1 MTDTTRNV
9 LYNLFWSTTPFDAT
23 AVVPVGSFAVV
34 SPLPPV
40 EAIILFPAFLT
51 PAVCARDAQQH
62 FEILLLAPAGLDSA
76 EPLNVRAHQGD
87 HGGNAVD
94 RVNRRLKISRFL
106 DPRKWAT
113 ALPLF
118 DDPKPDLLKV
128 EKIGRISDGSPKL
141 RDTAISSGSL
151 FRGRVDKRFWDALA
165 VWQDERIKEARK
177 RHRPEPD
184 LLDTLFRVR
193 VNLKCLERA
202 GPTREDV
209 KRFAKSG
216 IIELAAGA
224 KGLWGNVEPHDEL
237 IWSVLRRHNGEALRP
252 PKEGDEK
259 RDEAAPGSIRT
270 FRVRQ
275 FPRRVELA
283 NRTVPVC
290 AYHPLFVR
298 DKLGYARV
306 GHVADLHINS
316 RQHFLARTPARVVE
330 TDPDGAHVSKTER
343 PESRKIGELITI
355 YSDNVLSILDQFA
368 QGERDTKGHFLRRPI
383 DVLLLG
389 GDLIDHVKNCF
400 PSSAS
405 QQELAKRDVTPA
417 KVWEVLDLG
426 DSGARKR
433 NYQAFVDHMSVYS
446 MLKHFCS
453 TYQKPAFVVSGNH
466 DAYME
471 PYGIS
476 PRPFAPASNMRA
488 NEGIPAD
495 HNLTFYEAILAF
507 GESYARTDIVSSLGL
522 HTELFEWFYTVFTPF
537 ADFAADLPKQRI
549 VGLAWGDS
557 EGKVL
562 PADTKDAHGAAHL
575 PRADNTLTPEQEQFF
590 KDAFGDKNRK
600 VILFTHFTFVSYK
613 NEIPN
618 FLPNGTADKASF
630 PVHGTVATGTFS
642 KQDWGTFEKLRKPA
656 YQRIHDADKGGSS
669 AGPHLQAVL
678 TGHSHRRGLYYVD
691 DAKGGRKVWA
701 LDTRDRLPFLA
712 SGACLLMA
720 TPIAILPLAA
730 VTLSKRISEDVFG
743 TAMFPIQPQFP
754 NHALEANRDR
764 TPIVVSD
771 SAGPVPRA
779 NLFGEF
785 GEWGSDRPSGT
796 YLEFD
801 EHGVAKRLDVVGA
814 SHKDTRPRAA
824 VAIDYLHVNEKHG
837 IVSILGEEFGWFP
850 AYYEDAAEH
859 TFKLEFHSDFARN
872 TVQVERAVI
881 HGVPYIGAPFIRVP
895 LDVEPL
901 VSIPAGELPSPF
913 VTLIAPRE
921 RNRDLSKLMTVK
933 GPRFL
938 SLKFKARYPWLEA
951 VYDFGAGGWWDFEV
965 SVALEGSAPKMR
977 YRLTPKVE
985 FPDFKLRKQYFGKKY
1000 GAG

>member
-128 EKIGRISDGSPKL
+128 EKIGKITDGSPKL
-141 RDTAISSGSL
+141 RDTAVSSGTL

-184 LLDTLFRVR
+184 LLDTLFKVR
-193 VNLKCLERA
+193 VHLKCLERA

-216 IIELAAGA
+216 MIELAAGA
-224 KGLWGNVEPHDEL
+224 KGLWSNVEAHDEL
-237 IWSVLRRHNGEALRP
+237 IRSVLWRHNGEALRP
-252 PKEGDEK
+252 PGGEK
-259 RDEAAPGSIRT
+259 AETGPESTQT
-270 FRVRQ
+270 FRIHEQ
-275 FPRRVELA
+275 FPHRVELA
-283 NRTVPVC
+283 DRTEPLR

-298 DKLGYARV
+298 ETLGYARL
-306 GHVADLHINS
+306 GHVADLHVNS
-316 RQHFLARTPARVVE
+316 RQHFVARSPARVVE
-330 TDPDGAHVSKTER
+330 TDPDGAQGSAKTDRPGSSPIGPLVS
-343 PESRKIGELITI
+343 I
-355 YSDNVLSILDQFA
+355 YSDNVLSILDQLA
-368 QGERDTKGHFLRRPI
+368 QGERDTKGILLRHPI
-383 DVLLLG
+383 DVLVVG

-400 PSSAS
+400 PYGSGPHP
-405 QQELAKRDVTPA
+405 ELAADRVTPA
-417 KVWEVLDLG
+417 KIWEILDLG
-426 DSGARKR
+426 DSDSRKR

-446 MLKHFCS
+446 MLKYFCDA
-453 TYQKPAFVVSGNH
+453 YQKPAFVVSGNH
-466 DAYME
+466 DAYKE

-507 GESYARTDIVSSLGL
+507 GESYAYTDNVSALGL
-522 HTELFEWFYTVFTPF
+522 HPELFEWFYAVFTPF

-549 VGLAWGDS
+549 VGIAWGDS
-557 EGKVL
+557 EGKLL
-562 PADTKDAHGAAHL
+562 PSDTKDAHGVGHL
-575 PRADNTLTPEQEQFF
+575 PRADHALTAQQVAFF
-590 KDAFGDKNRK
+590 DDAFDDQSRK

-613 NEIPN
+613 NEIAN
-618 FLPNGTADKASF
+618 FLPSGAPEKPSF

-642 KQDWGTFEKLRKPA
+642 KQDWGTFEGLRKAA
-656 YQRIHDADKGGSS
+656 YEKILKAKKGGSS

-691 DAKGGRKVWA
+691 DSKGGRKVWA
-701 LDTRDRLPFLA
+701 IDTRDRLPFLA
-712 SGACLLMA
+712 GGALLLMA
-720 TPIAILPLAA
+720 VPMAILPLAA
-730 VTLSKRISEDVFG
+730 VTLPKRISEDVFG

-754 NHALEANRDR
+754 NRALAENRDR

-801 EHGVAKRLDVVGA
+801 DEGVANRIDSVAA
-814 SHKDTRPRAA
+814 SQKGGRPRAA

-850 AYYEDAAEH
+850 AYYTDEADH
-859 TFKLEFHSDFARN
+859 SFTVEFHEEFARN
-872 TVQVERAVI
+872 TVQVERAVL

-895 LDVEPL
+895 LGVEP
-901 VSIPAGELPSPF
+901 SASPRAGELPSRS
-913 VTLIAPRE
+913 VRLLVARAH
-921 RNRDLSKLMTVK
+921 NLNLSKLMTVK
-933 GPRFL
+933 CPRFL
-938 SLKFKARYPWLEA
+938 SLKFKARYAWLEA

-965 SVALEGSAPKMR
+965 SAAQEGHAPKMR
-977 YRLTPKVE
+977 YRLTPKAE
-985 FPDFKLRKQYFGKKY
+985 FPKFKLRKQYFGKKY
-1000 GAG
+1000 GGG